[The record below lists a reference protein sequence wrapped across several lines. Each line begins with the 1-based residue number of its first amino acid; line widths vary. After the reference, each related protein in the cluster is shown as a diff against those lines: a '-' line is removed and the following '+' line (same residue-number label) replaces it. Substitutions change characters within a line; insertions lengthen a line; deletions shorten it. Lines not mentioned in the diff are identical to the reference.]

1 MQKDFSIITF
11 CIDIRFFLLT
21 TSWTIYAYQDE
32 VKPTNMF
39 KYQWYDND
47 MLNNLDINE
56 IWPKD
61 NDMMQIGG
69 EEIENQPMNMVLKG
83 IVF

>member
-1 MQKDFSIITF
+1 
-11 CIDIRFFLLT
+11 
-21 TSWTIYAYQDE
+21 
-32 VKPTNMF
+32 
-39 KYQWYDND
+39 

>member
-1 MQKDFSIITF
+1 
-11 CIDIRFFLLT
+11 
-21 TSWTIYAYQDE
+21 
-32 VKPTNMF
+32 
-39 KYQWYDND
+39 

-69 EEIENQPMNMVLKG
+69 EEIENLPMNMVLKG
-83 IVF
+83 IVFLEIDLKKHHSMPKQFIPNNYSDNDSLS